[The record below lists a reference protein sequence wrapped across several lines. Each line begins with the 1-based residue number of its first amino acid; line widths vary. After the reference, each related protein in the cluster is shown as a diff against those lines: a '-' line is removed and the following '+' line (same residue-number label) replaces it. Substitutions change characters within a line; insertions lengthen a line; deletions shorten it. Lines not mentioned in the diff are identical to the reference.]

1 MVRVAWIRDLSCD
14 ILTPIEIFNHKLKV
28 GDYIRDICLVHRHKD
43 DYGKDYYL
51 YEDDNIIP
59 GSFRV
64 EMVKGFDDKDFESFS
79 YYCNIVKNWQGLKHF
94 LLERESY
101 SNVLLANYLDT
112 CDLTS
117 DYCNVQYT
125 DWWGKTYPNYI
136 AFSIFLN
143 SEEQKI
149 KGANKTDNTPV
160 EVKKNDM
167 IEHKYILARF
177 ADRWGN
183 FTSHKTYLYELSENI
198 KSKIHL
204 GSIINITKLYRDSNI
219 VDNPYDKKQLRVE
232 TIMDLTPDEAN
243 KRIEFSTFDTTHI
256 YTIYGVDIIKESFT
270 AEELGIIFWNN
281 SSEGFEIRE
290 SDNIYGLCVNDFNEL
305 ENYIKARR
313 DCKKEIDKEAIAI
326 DCFKPT
332 EISIALDS
340 PNLNHITLGD
350 KDLGK
355 DSLDLTLA
363 SEKKSIFTEKE
374 SQNSNEVFI
383 DRMERCIADK
393 DYIVYPG
400 NQNGFSDE
408 LKEQFIYIDPCTMKP
423 YPDWAAIRKG
433 DSYYKYSRAKT
444 IGIKID
450 NNNKKERK
458 TMKNIFKNFSFGE
471 LKTKE
476 IAYSFNGIAFRD
488 VNGDYCVYNIDT
500 NEATNVSDFVMDI
513 PLYTIPVNKESLT
526 RGDVIQHK
534 GCFYIVKVSTPTT
547 FEAIDPIG
555 GTIQFLIPEKSI
567 FGFNY
572 YTKVISP
579 FSMIGNTA
587 NEANP
592 FGNMLPFMFMNKD
605 NDSDNSDMFKYLMMF
620 SFMGNGNSNINQMLP
635 FMLIS
640 EYKET
645 NPMLM
650 MMLAQNFN
658 SYNVPVSIENKGED
672 VEEFKKDIAEI
683 KTIIE
688 QINNKGDIAEIK
700 TSIKQINDMINDA

>member
-51 YEDDNIIP
+51 YEDDNITP

-79 YYCNIVKNWQGLKHF
+79 YYCNIVKNWKGLKHF

-125 DWWGKTYPNYI
+125 DWWGKTYSNYT

-143 SEEQKI
+143 SEEKKI
-149 KGANKTDNTPV
+149 KGANKADNTPA

-167 IEHKYILARF
+167 IKHQYILARF

-198 KSKIHL
+198 KSKIHI
-204 GSIINITKLYRDSNI
+204 GSIINITKLCKDSYNI
-219 VDNPYDKKQLRVE
+219 MDNPYDKKQLRVE
-232 TIMDLTPDEAN
+232 RILDLTPEEAN
-243 KRIEFSTFDTTHI
+243 KRIEISTFDSVCI
-256 YTIYGVDIIKESFT
+256 YTIYVVDVIKETFT
-270 AEELGIIFWNN
+270 DEELGIISWSNIG
-281 SSEGFEIRE
+281 EGFEIWE
-290 SDNIYGLCVNDFNEL
+290 NNSTSYGCAVRNFEEL
-305 ENYIKARR
+305 ENYMKARR
-313 DCKKEIDKEAIAI
+313 DCEKQIASEAIHITDFEPVEIDVV
-326 DCFKPT
+326 
-332 EISIALDS
+332 
-340 PNLNHITLGD
+340 
-350 KDLGK
+350 K
-355 DSLDLTLA
+355 DSFDIISNVDYIT
-363 SEKKSIFTEKE
+363 STTSWENSISKKKQSFVEE
-374 SQNSNEVFI
+374 ELQNSKETFV
-383 DRMERCIADK
+383 DRIERCIADK

-400 NQNGFSDE
+400 NQNGFSNE
-408 LKEQFIYIDPCTMKP
+408 LKEQFVYINLCTMEP
-423 YPDWAAIRKG
+423 YPDNTTIKKG
-433 DSYYKYSRAKT
+433 DAYLRYVRIKT
-444 IGIKID
+444 PIIKTD
-450 NNNKKERK
+450 NNKKERK
-458 TMKNIFKNFSFGE
+458 TMMNIFKNFSFGE

-476 IAYSFNGIAFRD
+476 IAYSFNGIAFRGKD
-488 VNGDYCVYNIDT
+488 GDYCVYNIDT

-620 SFMGNGNSNINQMLP
+620 SFVGNGNSNINQMLP
-635 FMLIS
+635 FMLMS
-640 EYKET
+640 EDKET

-658 SYNVPVSIENKGED
+658 SYNAPAPIENKGED
-672 VEEFKKDIAEI
+672 VEEFKKNIAEI

-688 QINNKGDIAEIK
+688 QINNKRDLAEIMNNE
-700 TSIKQINDMINDA
+700 T